1 LETEDEHVRVLVVV
15 GDISGFGAWFTSV
28 SDVNAELKP
37 FFKQYDALVDKLRVQ
52 GSFFKDLGDGF
63 LFIDEL
69 KSPHACKNT
78 IATIKSI
85 WSLKRSIRKLIDGT
99 PYPKPQGF
107 RIRITCGHAWK
118 KRHDKRIDYL
128 GKHINLAFKL
138 LRVHR
143 SYPIVVHESA
153 VALMSEKQMKSHGF
167 DMKKLSLPSD
177 EFEDIYR
184 FEMSHLWGFGI
195 KNGNRRKRLG

>member
-1 LETEDEHVRVLVVV
+1 LEEDNEHVRVLVVV

-37 FFKQYDALVDKLRVQ
+37 FFKKYDALVDKLRVQ

-69 KSPHACKNT
+69 KSPHACQ
-78 IATIKSI
+78 ATISTIQCI
-85 WSLKRSIRKLIDGT
+85 WNLKRSIRKLIDGT

-143 SYPIVVHESA
+143 EHPIVVHESA
-153 VALMSEKQMKSHGF
+153 MALMSKKQAKAHRI
-167 DMKKLSLPSD
+167 DVTKLSLPSD

-184 FEMSHLWGFGI
+184 FEMSHLWGLEI
-195 KNGNRRKRLG
+195 KNGKRRKRSG